1 MCVSSIGKVAP
12 ARPGCWGADELAAV
26 KANHLLAD
34 VQHTLLDVDI
44 LPAQAEEFA
53 TAQPRSSAST

>member
-1 MCVSSIGKVAP
+1 
-12 ARPGCWGADELAAV
+12 
-26 KANHLLAD
+26 